1 LPVRHVFDTPT
12 VAGLSAAIDAARK
25 AEIGLLAP
33 PLVPVER
40 EGALPLSFAQQ
51 RLWFLDQLEG
61 ASTTYNIPLALRL
74 TGRLNVLAL
83 TASLTTLVQRHEAL
97 RTTFSMGQETPVQVI
112 APSQPVLLPVVDVQT
127 LPIEAQEVEM
137 YRLAMAEASRPF
149 NLAQGPL
156 MRSILLRL
164 REEEHGLLA
173 TMHHIICDG
182 WSMGIIVREIAA
194 LYAASCRGEPSPL
207 PALPIQYAD
216 FAHWQRTWL
225 QGEVLETQLA
235 YWRKQ
240 LAGAPA
246 VLNLPTDHP
255 RPPIQTFRGGIEP
268 FHLGLE
274 LTQQLQKL
282 SRETGVTLFMTLLGA
297 FAALLSRYSGQEDL
311 VIGSPIANRN
321 YRPTEGLIGFFVN
334 ILPLRLDLS
343 GDPTF
348 EELLARV
355 RQVTLEAYAHQD
367 VPLEKLVEEL
377 QPERNWSHMPLF
389 QVVLALQN
397 VPMEQLELPGLT
409 LTPLELES
417 HTAKFDLTLALQ
429 ETAQGLYGV
438 WEYSRDVF
446 EVATIRRMAGH
457 FQTLLA
463 QIV

>member
-1 LPVRHVFDTPT
+1 
-12 VAGLSAAIDAARK
+12 
-25 AEIGLLAP
+25 
-33 PLVPVER
+33 
-40 EGALPLSFAQQ
+40 
-51 RLWFLDQLEG
+51 
-61 ASTTYNIPLALRL
+61 
-74 TGRLNVLAL
+74 
-83 TASLTTLVQRHEAL
+83 
-97 RTTFSMGQETPVQVI
+97 
-112 APSQPVLLPVVDVQT
+112 
-127 LPIEAQEVEM
+127 
-137 YRLAMAEASRPF
+137 
-149 NLAQGPL
+149 
-156 MRSILLRL
+156 
-164 REEEHGLLA
+164 
-173 TMHHIICDG
+173 
-182 WSMGIIVREIAA
+182 
-194 LYAASCRGEPSPL
+194 
-207 PALPIQYAD
+207 
-216 FAHWQRTWL
+216 QRTWL
-225 QGEVLETQLA
+225 QGEVLETHLA

-246 VLNLPTDHP
+246 VLNLPSDRP

-282 SRETGVTLFMTLLGA
+282 SRETGVSLFMTLLGA

-321 YRPTEGLIGFFVN
+321 YRQTEGLIGFFVN

-348 EELLARV
+348 EELLAQV
-355 RQVTLEAYAHQD
+355 RQVTLEAYTHQD